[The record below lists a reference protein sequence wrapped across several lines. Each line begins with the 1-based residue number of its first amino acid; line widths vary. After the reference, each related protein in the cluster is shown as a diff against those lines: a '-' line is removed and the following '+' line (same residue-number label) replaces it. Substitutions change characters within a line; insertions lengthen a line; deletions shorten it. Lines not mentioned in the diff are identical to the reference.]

1 MIQAASVGLSWKTDS
16 ALFFLKINTSFF
28 LKNSSSMTLL
38 DALRTKD
45 TVTANGAVAHSSTLN
60 SCLDYFAVAGNRH
73 SSLQQFLAAF
83 AEDPTAALRILFW
96 SRDCRGGA
104 GSRFS
109 FVEIIK
115 YLQENNPSAFSQIF
129 KFIPIYGYWKDIF
142 KNLSPS
148 KELVSY
154 ICDTLI
160 DEQDHSLLAKYIPR
174 KGLWFAEL
182 RKHMKLSPSE
192 FRHYIVNK
200 TQVVE
205 NYMCARKWSD
215 IDYSTVPSVANK
227 MYSNAFRK
235 HDGERYASYISAV
248 NRGEAKINSSVL
260 FPCDLYHA
268 YSTHQIQDDAIIAMW
283 DNLPN
288 FMEGCTDRI
297 LPICDV
303 SGSMWS
309 NFGSIFPI
317 DVSVSLGCYLSERNE
332 GIFKD
337 AFMTFSEEP
346 ILQYLHGNIIE
357 RFRSLRRANWGMNT
371 NLQRVFDLVLEK
383 AIQNNV
389 PEEDMP
395 TKLLIISD
403 MQFDVASRTQTNFE
417 VIQQKYNNAGYEM
430 PDIIFWNVS
439 NDYYNNV
446 PMNVYDKH
454 TSIVSGYSPSI
465 LKAVLSGRMITP
477 ISIMLETINSDR
489 YSQIVYQ
496 S

>member
-1 MIQAASVGLSWKTDS
+1 
-16 ALFFLKINTSFF
+16 
-28 LKNSSSMTLL
+28 MTLL

-45 TVTANGAVAHSSTLN
+45 TTTANGAVAHSSTLN
-60 SCLDYFAVAGNRH
+60 SCLDYFAIAGNRH

-83 AEDPTAALRILFW
+83 EEDPTAALRILFW

-115 YLQENNPSAFSQIF
+115 YLQENKPSVFSQIF
-129 KFIPIYGYWKDIF
+129 KFIPIYGYWKDVF

-235 HDGERYASYISAV
+235 HDGERYSSYISAV

-268 YSTHQIQDDAIIAMW
+268 YEHREMSNDAILAMW

-309 NFGSIFPI
+309 NYGSILPI
-317 DVSVSLGCYLSERNE
+317 DVSISLGCYLSERNE

-337 AFMTFSEEP
+337 AFITFSESPE
-346 ILQYLHGNIIE
+346 LQYLHGNIID
-357 RFRSLRRANWGMNT
+357 RFDQLRSAHWGMNT
-371 NLQRVFDLVLEK
+371 NIQKVFDLILDR
-383 AIQNNV
+383 AIQNNIS
-389 PEEDMP
+389 EEEMP

-403 MQFDVASRTQTNFE
+403 MQFDIASRRRTNFE
-417 VIQQKYNNAGYEM
+417 VIQQKYNNAGYKM

-439 NDYYNNV
+439 NNYYNNV

-465 LKAVLSGRMITP
+465 LKAVLSGHMITP
-477 ISIMLETINSDR
+477 VSIMLETINSDR

>member
-1 MIQAASVGLSWKTDS
+1 
-16 ALFFLKINTSFF
+16 
-28 LKNSSSMTLL
+28 MTLL

-45 TVTANGAVAHSSTLN
+45 TTTVNGAVAHSSTLN
-60 SCLDYFAVAGNRH
+60 ACLDYFAVAGNRY

-115 YLQENNPSAFSQIF
+115 YLQENNPSVFSQIF

-182 RKHMKLSPSE
+182 RKYMKLSPSE

-205 NYMCARKWSD
+205 NYMCTRKWSD

-235 HDGERYASYISAV
+235 HDGERYASYLSAV

-260 FPCDLYHA
+260 LPCDLYHA
-268 YSTHQIQDDAIIAMW
+268 YEHREMRNDAILAMW
-283 DNLPN
+283 NNLPN

-297 LPICDV
+297 LPVCDV

-309 NFGSIFPI
+309 GYFSILPI
-317 DVSVSLGCYLSERNE
+317 DVSISLGCYLSERNE

-337 AFMTFSEEP
+337 AFITFSESP
-346 ILQYLHGNIIE
+346 LLQYLHGNIID
-357 RFRSLRRANWGMNT
+357 RFDQLRSAHWGMNT
-371 NLQRVFDLVLEK
+371 NIQKVFDLILDR
-383 AIQNNV
+383 AIQNNIS
-389 PEEDMP
+389 EEEMP

-403 MQFDVASRTQTNFE
+403 MQFDIASRRRTNFE

-477 ISIMLETINSDR
+477 VSIMLETINSDR

>member
-1 MIQAASVGLSWKTDS
+1 
-16 ALFFLKINTSFF
+16 
-28 LKNSSSMTLL
+28 MTLL

-45 TVTANGAVAHSSTLN
+45 TTTANGAVAHSSTLN

-115 YLQENNPSAFSQIF
+115 YLQENKPSVFSQIF

-154 ICDTLI
+154 IGDTLI

-174 KGLWFAEL
+174 KGLWFAEI
-182 RKHMKLSPSE
+182 RKYMKLSPSE

-205 NYMCARKWSD
+205 NYMCARKWSN

-235 HDGERYASYISAV
+235 HDGERYASYLSAV

-260 FPCDLYHA
+260 LPCDLYHA
-268 YSTHQIQDDAIIAMW
+268 YEHREMSNDAILAMW
-283 DNLPN
+283 NNLPN
-288 FMEGCTDRI
+288 FMERCTDRI
-297 LPICDV
+297 LPVCDV

-309 NFGSIFPI
+309 GCGSILPI
-317 DVSVSLGCYLSERNE
+317 DVSISLGCYLSERNE
-332 GIFKD
+332 GTFKD
-337 AFMTFSEEP
+337 AFITFSESP
-346 ILQYLHGNIIE
+346 LLQYLHGNIID
-357 RFRSLRRANWGMNT
+357 RFDQLRSAHWGMNT
-371 NLQRVFDLVLEK
+371 NIQKVFDLILDR
-383 AIQNNV
+383 AIQNNIS
-389 PEEDMP
+389 EKEMP

-403 MQFDVASRTQTNFE
+403 MQFDVASRRYTNFE
-417 VIQQKYNNAGYEM
+417 VIQQKYNTFGYKM

-477 ISIMLETINSDR
+477 VSIMLETINSDR

>member
-1 MIQAASVGLSWKTDS
+1 
-16 ALFFLKINTSFF
+16 
-28 LKNSSSMTLL
+28 MTLL

-45 TVTANGAVAHSSTLN
+45 TTTANGAVAHSSTLN
-60 SCLDYFAVAGNRH
+60 ACLDYFAIAGNRH
-73 SSLQQFLAAF
+73 TSLQQFLAAF
-83 AEDPTAALRILFW
+83 AKDPTATLRILFW

-115 YLQENNPSAFSQIF
+115 YLQENNPSVFSQIF

-235 HDGERYASYISAV
+235 HDCERYVSYISAV

-309 NFGSIFPI
+309 NSGSIFPI

-357 RFRSLRRANWGMNT
+357 RFRSLRCANWGMNT

-383 AIQNNV
+383 AIQNNI
-389 PEEDMP
+389 PEEEMP

-403 MQFDVASRTQTNFE
+403 MQFDEASRTQTNFE
-417 VIQQKYNNAGYEM
+417 VIQQKYNEAGYEM
-430 PDIIFWNVS
+430 PDIIFWNAS
-439 NDYYNNV
+439 CHDYNNV

-477 ISIMLETINSDR
+477 VSIMLETINSDR

>member
-1 MIQAASVGLSWKTDS
+1 
-16 ALFFLKINTSFF
+16 
-28 LKNSSSMTLL
+28 MTLL

-45 TVTANGAVAHSSTLN
+45 TTTANDAVAHSSTLN
-60 SCLDYFAVAGNRH
+60 ACLDYFAIAGNRH
-73 SSLQQFLAAF
+73 TSLQQFLAAF

-115 YLQENNPSAFSQIF
+115 YLQENNHSAFSQIF

-192 FRHYIVNK
+192 FRHHIVNK

-235 HDGERYASYISAV
+235 HDCERYVSYISAV

-268 YSTHQIQDDAIIAMW
+268 YSTHRIQDDAIIAMW

-288 FMEGCTDRI
+288 FMEGCTDKI

-309 NFGSIFPI
+309 NFGNIFPI

-357 RFRSLRRANWGMNT
+357 RFRSLRCADWGRNT
-371 NLQRVFDLVLEK
+371 NLQKVFDLVLEK

-389 PEEDMP
+389 PEEEMP

-403 MQFDVASRTQTNFE
+403 MQFDEASRMQTNFE

-477 ISIMLETINSDR
+477 VSIMLETINSDR

>member
-1 MIQAASVGLSWKTDS
+1 
-16 ALFFLKINTSFF
+16 
-28 LKNSSSMTLL
+28 MTLL

-45 TVTANGAVAHSSTLN
+45 TTTANGAVAHSSTLN

-115 YLQENNPSAFSQIF
+115 YLQENKPSVFSQIF

-205 NYMCARKWSD
+205 NYMCARKWSN

-235 HDGERYASYISAV
+235 HDGERYSSYISAV

-260 FPCDLYHA
+260 LPCDLYHA
-268 YSTHQIQDDAIIAMW
+268 YSARQIQNDAVLAMW
-283 DNLPN
+283 NNLPN
-288 FMEGCTDRI
+288 FIEGCTDRI
-297 LPICDV
+297 LPVCDV
-303 SGSMWS
+303 SGSMW
-309 NFGSIFPI
+309 NGYGSILPI
-317 DVSVSLGCYLSERNE
+317 DVSISLGCYLSERNE

-337 AFMTFSEEP
+337 AFITFSEIP
-346 ILQYLHGNIIE
+346 LLQYLHGNIID
-357 RFRSLRRANWGMNT
+357 RFDQLRSAHWGMNT
-371 NLQRVFDLVLEK
+371 NIQKVFVLILDR
-383 AIQNNV
+383 AIQNNIS
-389 PEEDMP
+389 EKEMP

-403 MQFDVASRTQTNFE
+403 MQFDEASKTQTNFE

-430 PDIIFWNVS
+430 PDIIFSNVS

-477 ISIMLETINSDR
+477 VSIMLETINSDR

>member
-1 MIQAASVGLSWKTDS
+1 
-16 ALFFLKINTSFF
+16 
-28 LKNSSSMTLL
+28 MTLL

-60 SCLDYFAVAGNRH
+60 ACLDYFAIAGNRH
-73 SSLQQFLAAF
+73 TSLQQFLAAF
-83 AEDPTAALRILFW
+83 AEDPTIALRILFW

-227 MYSNAFRK
+227 MYSQAFRK
-235 HDGERYASYISAV
+235 HDCERYVSYISAV

-288 FMEGCTDRI
+288 FMEGCTDKI

-309 NFGSIFPI
+309 NFGSIYPI

-357 RFRSLRRANWGMNT
+357 RFRSLRCADWGRNT
-371 NLQRVFDLVLEK
+371 NLQRVFDLVLDK
-383 AIQNNV
+383 AIQNNI
-389 PEEDMP
+389 PEEEMP

-403 MQFDVASRTQTNFE
+403 MQFNEASRTQTNFE
-417 VIQQKYNNAGYEM
+417 VIQQKYNDAGYEM

-439 NDYYNNV
+439 NYYYNNV

-477 ISIMLETINSDR
+477 VSIMLETINSDR

>member
-1 MIQAASVGLSWKTDS
+1 MIQHY
-16 ALFFLKINTSFF
+16 FFKINTSFF

-45 TVTANGAVAHSSTLN
+45 TTTANGAVAHSSTLN
-60 SCLDYFAVAGNRH
+60 FCLDYFAMAGNRH

-115 YLQENNPSAFSQIF
+115 YLQENNPSVFSQIF

-235 HDGERYASYISAV
+235 HDGERYSSYISAV

-309 NFGSIFPI
+309 NSGSVFPI

-357 RFRSLRRANWGMNT
+357 RFRSLRCADWGRNT
-371 NLQRVFDLVLEK
+371 NLQRVFDLVLNK
-383 AIQNNV
+383 AIQNNI
-389 PEEDMP
+389 PEEEMP

-403 MQFDVASRTQTNFE
+403 MQFDEASRTQTNFE
-417 VIQQKYNNAGYEM
+417 AIQQKYNNAGYKM

-477 ISIMLETINSDR
+477 VSIMLETINSDR

>member
-1 MIQAASVGLSWKTDS
+1 
-16 ALFFLKINTSFF
+16 
-28 LKNSSSMTLL
+28 MTLL

-45 TVTANGAVAHSSTLN
+45 TTTTNGAVAHSSTLN
-60 SCLDYFAVAGNRH
+60 ACLDYFAMAGNRH
-73 SSLQQFLAAF
+73 TSLQQFLAAF
-83 AEDPTAALRILFW
+83 EEDPTAALRILFW

-115 YLQENNPSAFSQIF
+115 YLQENNPSVFSQIF

-235 HDGERYASYISAV
+235 HDCERYVSYISAV

-288 FMEGCTDRI
+288 FMESCTDRI

-303 SGSMWS
+303 SGSMWGGCS
-309 NFGSIFPI
+309 SMLPI

-357 RFRSLRRANWGMNT
+357 RFRSLRCAEWGMNT
-371 NLQRVFDLVLEK
+371 NLQKVFDLVLNK

-389 PEEDMP
+389 PEEEMP

-403 MQFDVASRTQTNFE
+403 MQFDEASRTQTNFE

-477 ISIMLETINSDR
+477 VSIMLETINSDR

>member
-1 MIQAASVGLSWKTDS
+1 
-16 ALFFLKINTSFF
+16 
-28 LKNSSSMTLL
+28 MTLL

-45 TVTANGAVAHSSTLN
+45 TTTANGAVAHSSTLN

-104 GSRFS
+104 GSRWS

-115 YLQENNPSAFSQIF
+115 YLQENNPSVFSQIF

-235 HDGERYASYISAV
+235 HDCERYVSYISAV

-268 YSTHQIQDDAIIAMW
+268 YSTHRIQDDAIIAMW

-309 NFGSIFPI
+309 NYGSILPI

-332 GIFKD
+332 SIFKY

-346 ILQYLHGNIIE
+346 MLQYLYGNIIE
-357 RFRSLRRANWGMNT
+357 RFRSLRCAKWGMNT
-371 NLQRVFDLVLEK
+371 NLQRVFDLVLNK

-389 PEEDMP
+389 PEEEMP

-403 MQFDVASRTQTNFE
+403 MQFDEASKTQTNFE
-417 VIQQKYNNAGYEM
+417 AIQQEYNNAGYKM

-477 ISIMLETINSDR
+477 VSIMLETINSDR

>member
-1 MIQAASVGLSWKTDS
+1 
-16 ALFFLKINTSFF
+16 
-28 LKNSSSMTLL
+28 MTLL

-45 TVTANGAVAHSSTLN
+45 TTTANGAVAHSSTLN

-115 YLQENNPSAFSQIF
+115 YLQENKPSAFSQIF

-154 ICDTLI
+154 IGDTLI

-174 KGLWFAEL
+174 KGLWFTEI
-182 RKHMKLSPSE
+182 RKYMKLSPSE

-205 NYMCARKWSD
+205 NYMCARKWSN

-235 HDGERYASYISAV
+235 HDGERYASYLSAV

-260 FPCDLYHA
+260 LPCDLYHA
-268 YSTHQIQDDAIIAMW
+268 YSTHKIQDDAIIAMW

-309 NFGSIFPI
+309 NSGSVLPI

-346 ILQYLHGNIIE
+346 TLQYLYGNIIE
-357 RFRSLRRANWGMNT
+357 RFRSLRCAEWGMNT
-371 NLQRVFDLVLEK
+371 NLQRVFDLVLNK

-389 PEEDMP
+389 PEEEMP

-403 MQFDVASRTQTNFE
+403 
-417 VIQQKYNNAGYEM
+417 
-430 PDIIFWNVS
+430 
-439 NDYYNNV
+439 
-446 PMNVYDKH
+446 
-454 TSIVSGYSPSI
+454 
-465 LKAVLSGRMITP
+465 
-477 ISIMLETINSDR
+477 
-489 YSQIVYQ
+489 
-496 S
+496 

>member
-1 MIQAASVGLSWKTDS
+1 
-16 ALFFLKINTSFF
+16 
-28 LKNSSSMTLL
+28 MTLL

-45 TVTANGAVAHSSTLN
+45 TTTANGAVAHSSTLN
-60 SCLDYFAVAGNRH
+60 ACLDYFAMAGNRH
-73 SSLQQFLAAF
+73 TSLQQFLAAF
-83 AEDPTAALRILFW
+83 EEDPTAALRILFW

-115 YLQENNPSAFSQIF
+115 YLQENNPSVFSQIF

-235 HDGERYASYISAV
+235 HDCERYVSYISAV

-268 YSTHQIQDDAIIAMW
+268 YSTHRIQDDAIIAMW

-309 NFGSIFPI
+309 NYGSIAPI

-332 GIFKD
+332 SIFKD
-337 AFMTFSEEP
+337 AFMTFSAEP
-346 ILQYLHGNIIE
+346 TLQYLHGNIIE
-357 RFRSLRRANWGMNT
+357 RFRSLRCAEWGMNT
-371 NLQRVFDLVLEK
+371 NLQRVFDLVLNK

-389 PEEDMP
+389 PEEEMP

-403 MQFDVASRTQTNFE
+403 MQFDEASKTQTNFE
-417 VIQQKYNNAGYEM
+417 AIQQEYNNAGYEM

-439 NDYYNNV
+439 NYNYNNV
-446 PMNVYDKH
+446 PMNVCDKH

-477 ISIMLETINSDR
+477 VSIMLETINSDR

>member
-1 MIQAASVGLSWKTDS
+1 
-16 ALFFLKINTSFF
+16 
-28 LKNSSSMTLL
+28 MTLL

-45 TVTANGAVAHSSTLN
+45 TTTANGAVAHSSTLN

-83 AEDPTAALRILFW
+83 EEDPTAALRILFW

-235 HDGERYASYISAV
+235 HDGERYSSYISAV

-309 NFGSIFPI
+309 NYGSVRPI

-332 GIFKD
+332 SIFKD

-346 ILQYLHGNIIE
+346 MLQYLHGNIIE
-357 RFRSLRRANWGMNT
+357 RFRSLRCAEWGMNT
-371 NLQRVFDLVLEK
+371 NLQRVFDLVLNK

-389 PEEDMP
+389 PEEEMP

-403 MQFDVASRTQTNFE
+403 MQFDEASRTQTNFE
-417 VIQQKYNNAGYEM
+417 VIQQKYNNAGYKM

-477 ISIMLETINSDR
+477 VSIMLETINSDR

>member
-1 MIQAASVGLSWKTDS
+1 
-16 ALFFLKINTSFF
+16 
-28 LKNSSSMTLL
+28 MTLL

-45 TVTANGAVAHSSTLN
+45 TTTANGAVAHSSTLN

-83 AEDPTAALRILFW
+83 EEDPTAALRILFW

-104 GSRFS
+104 GSRWS

-235 HDGERYASYISAV
+235 HDCERYVSYISAV

-268 YSTHQIQDDAIIAMW
+268 YSTHRIQDDAIIAMW

-309 NFGSIFPI
+309 NYGSIRPI

-346 ILQYLHGNIIE
+346 MLQYLHGNIIE
-357 RFRSLRRANWGMNT
+357 RFRSLKCAEWGMNT
-371 NLQRVFDLVLEK
+371 NLQRVFDLVLNK

-389 PEEDMP
+389 PEEEMP

-403 MQFDVASRTQTNFE
+403 MQFNEASRTQTNFE
-417 VIQQKYNNAGYEM
+417 VIQQKYNNAGYKM

-439 NDYYNNV
+439 CHNYNNV

-477 ISIMLETINSDR
+477 VSIMLETINSDR

>member
-1 MIQAASVGLSWKTDS
+1 
-16 ALFFLKINTSFF
+16 
-28 LKNSSSMTLL
+28 MTLL

-45 TVTANGAVAHSSTLN
+45 TTTANGAVAHSSTLN
-60 SCLDYFAVAGNRH
+60 FCLDYFAMAGNRH

-115 YLQENNPSAFSQIF
+115 YLQENNPSVFSQIF

-235 HDGERYASYISAV
+235 HDGERYSSYISAV

-309 NFGSIFPI
+309 NSGSVFPI

-357 RFRSLRRANWGMNT
+357 RFRSLRCADWGRNT
-371 NLQRVFDLVLEK
+371 NLQRVFDLVLNK
-383 AIQNNV
+383 AIQNNI
-389 PEEDMP
+389 PEEEMP

-403 MQFDVASRTQTNFE
+403 MQFDEASRTQTNFE
-417 VIQQKYNNAGYEM
+417 AIQQKYNNAGYKM

-477 ISIMLETINSDR
+477 VSIMLETINSDR

>member
-1 MIQAASVGLSWKTDS
+1 
-16 ALFFLKINTSFF
+16 
-28 LKNSSSMTLL
+28 MTLL

-45 TVTANGAVAHSSTLN
+45 TTTANGAVAHSSTLN

-83 AEDPTAALRILFW
+83 EEDPTAALRILFW

-104 GSRFS
+104 GSRWS

-115 YLQENNPSAFSQIF
+115 YLQENKPSVFSQIF

-235 HDGERYASYISAV
+235 HDGERYSSYISAV

-309 NFGSIFPI
+309 NYGSVRPI

-332 GIFKD
+332 SIFKD

-346 ILQYLHGNIIE
+346 MLQYLHGNIIE
-357 RFRSLRRANWGMNT
+357 RFRSLRCAEWGMNT
-371 NLQRVFDLVLEK
+371 NLQRVFDLVLNK

-389 PEEDMP
+389 PEEEMP

-403 MQFDVASRTQTNFE
+403 MQFDEASRTQTNFE
-417 VIQQKYNNAGYEM
+417 VIQQKYNNAGYKM

-477 ISIMLETINSDR
+477 VSIMLETINSDR

>member
-1 MIQAASVGLSWKTDS
+1 
-16 ALFFLKINTSFF
+16 
-28 LKNSSSMTLL
+28 MTLL

-45 TVTANGAVAHSSTLN
+45 TTTANGAVAHSSTLN
-60 SCLDYFAVAGNRH
+60 SCLDYFAMAGNRH
-73 SSLQQFLAAF
+73 TLLQQFLAAF
-83 AEDPTAALRILFW
+83 EEDPTAALRILFW

-115 YLQENNPSAFSQIF
+115 YLQENKPSVFSQIF

-205 NYMCARKWSD
+205 NYMCARKWND

-235 HDGERYASYISAV
+235 HDGERYESYISAV

-268 YSTHQIQDDAIIAMW
+268 YEHREMRNDAILAMW
-283 DNLPN
+283 NNLPN

-297 LPICDV
+297 LPVCDV

-309 NFGSIFPI
+309 GCGSILPI
-317 DVSVSLGCYLSERNE
+317 DVSISLGCYLSERNE

-337 AFMTFSEEP
+337 AFITFSESP
-346 ILQYLHGNIIE
+346 LLQYLHGNIID
-357 RFRSLRRANWGMNT
+357 RFDQLRSAHWGMNT
-371 NLQRVFDLVLEK
+371 NIQKVFDLILDR
-383 AIQNNV
+383 AIQNNIS
-389 PEEDMP
+389 EKEMP

-403 MQFDVASRTQTNFE
+403 MQFDIASRRRTNFE
-417 VIQQKYNNAGYEM
+417 VIQQKYNDAGYKM

-439 NDYYNNV
+439 CHNYNNV

-465 LKAVLSGRMITP
+465 MKAVLSGRMITP
-477 ISIMLETINSDR
+477 VSIMLETINSDR

>member
-1 MIQAASVGLSWKTDS
+1 
-16 ALFFLKINTSFF
+16 
-28 LKNSSSMTLL
+28 MTLL

-45 TVTANGAVAHSSTLN
+45 TTTANGAVAHSSTLN

-115 YLQENNPSAFSQIF
+115 YLQENNPSVFSQIF

-235 HDGERYASYISAV
+235 HDCERYVSYISAV

-268 YSTHQIQDDAIIAMW
+268 YSTHRIQDDAIIAMW

-309 NFGSIFPI
+309 NSGSILPI

-337 AFMTFSEEP
+337 AFMTFSEKP
-346 ILQYLHGNIIE
+346 MLQYLHGNIIE
-357 RFRSLRRANWGMNT
+357 RFRSLRCAKWGMNT
-371 NLQRVFDLVLEK
+371 NLQRVFDLVLNK

-389 PEEDMP
+389 PEEEMP

-403 MQFDVASRTQTNFE
+403 MQFDEASRTQTNFE
-417 VIQQKYNNAGYEM
+417 VIQQKYNDAGYKM

-477 ISIMLETINSDR
+477 VSIMLETINSDR